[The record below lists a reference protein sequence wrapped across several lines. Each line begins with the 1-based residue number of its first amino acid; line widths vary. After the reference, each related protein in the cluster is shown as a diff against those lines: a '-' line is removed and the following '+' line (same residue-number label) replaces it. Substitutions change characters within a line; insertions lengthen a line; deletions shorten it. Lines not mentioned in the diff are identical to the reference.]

1 MATDS
6 DAGLRRSD
14 LVNWYLHDIEAEID
28 SEAELM
34 ERKTIV
40 EKVIFRL
47 VHHVSC
53 LRFKITIYSTLLYS
67 VTCHILVYVF

>member
-1 MATDS
+1 MATDD
-6 DAGLRRSD
+6 DAGVRRNE
-14 LVNWYLHDIEAEID
+14 LVNWYLHEIEAEID

-47 VHHVSC
+47 VHHVSIVRC
-53 LRFKITIYSTLLYS
+53 L
-67 VTCHILVYVF
+67 C

>member
-1 MATDS
+1 MATDD
-6 DAGLRRSD
+6 DAGVRRNE
-14 LVNWYLHDIEAEID
+14 LVNWYLHEIEAEID

-47 VHHVSC
+47 VHHVSVVRHLC
-53 LRFKITIYSTLLYS
+53 
-67 VTCHILVYVF
+67 